1 MRVLFVHQN
10 FPGQYRH
17 VAPALAA
24 RPGHE
29 VVALGINPAPP
40 LPGVRHLRYAVEGR
54 STPGIHRLAQDF
66 ETKVLRGEAAARAAQ
81 RLKAEGF
88 APDVICGHPG
98 WGETLFLKDVWPEAR
113 LLSFVEF
120 SYGARGADVGFDPEF
135 ASRDG
140 EGLFAVRTRNA
151 AQYLAFEAS
160 DWLLAPTAW
169 QASRIPAPFH
179 GRLSVIH
186 DGIDTDLVRPNPRAR
201 ITLDRSSLTCG
212 PDDEVVTFVN
222 RNLEPY
228 RGYHSFMRAL
238 PEILRRRPRARA
250 VLVGGNGVSYGAKPP
265 AGRTWREIFLDEVQA
280 DLDLSRV
287 HFVGRVPY
295 ATYLTLLQVSA
306 AHVYLTYP
314 FVLSWSMLEAMAAG
328 CLVVGSATPP
338 VEEVIRDGENGLLVD
353 FFSPGAIAEAVV
365 RALTEPEAHRP
376 LRAAA
381 RRSAEGYDLRR
392 VCLPRHLRLIDDVAA
407 GRMPEDGMQAPR
419 SRAGEERPAS
429 GPRSARSMEA
439 DPKSD

>member
-24 RPGHE
+24 RPGHA

-66 ETKVLRGEAAARAAQ
+66 ETKVLRGEAAARAAL
-81 RLKAEGF
+81 RLREEGF

-135 ASRDG
+135 PVRAG
-140 EGLFAVRTRNA
+140 EGLFAVRVRNA
-151 AQYLAFEAS
+151 AAYLAFEAS
-160 DWLLAPTAW
+160 DWLVSPTAW
-169 QASRIPAPFH
+169 QASRVPAPFRP
-179 GRLSVIH
+179 RLSVIH
-186 DGIDTDLVRPNPRAR
+186 DGIDTDLVRPDPRAR
-201 ITLDRSSLTCG
+201 ITLDRTGTSCAPG
-212 PDDEVVTFVN
+212 DEVVTFVN

-238 PEILRRRPRARA
+238 PEILRRRPQARA
-250 VLVGGNGVSYGAKPP
+250 VLVGGSDVSYGAKPP
-265 AGRTWREIFLDEVQA
+265 AGRTWKDIFLDEVRA

-287 HFVGRVPY
+287 HFVGRIPY
-295 ATYLTLLQVSA
+295 GTYLNLLQVSA

-328 CLVVGSATPP
+328 CLVIGSATPP
-338 VEEVIRDGENGLLVD
+338 VEEVIRDGENGVLVD
-353 FFSPGAIAEAVV
+353 FFSPAAIAEAVV
-365 RALTEPEAHRP
+365 RALAEPEAFRAM
-376 LRAAA
+376 RAAA
-381 RRSAEGYDLRR
+381 RRSAEGYDLAR
-392 VCLPRHLRLIDDVAA
+392 VCLPRHLRLIEEVAA
-407 GRMPEDGMQAPR
+407 GALQ
-419 SRAGEERPAS
+419 PA
-429 GPRSARSMEA
+429 A
-439 DPKSD
+439 

>member
-24 RPGHE
+24 RPGHA

-40 LPGVRHLRYAVEGR
+40 LPGVRHLRYPVAGR

-66 ETKVLRGEAAARAAQ
+66 ETKVLRGEAAARAAFG
-81 RLKAEGF
+81 LKAEGF
-88 APDVICGHPG
+88 TPDVICGHPG
-98 WGETLFLKDVWPEAR
+98 WGETLFLKDVWPETR

-120 SYGARGADVGFDPEF
+120 SYSARGADVGFDPEF
-135 ASRDG
+135 PAREG
-140 EGLFAVRTRNA
+140 EGLFPVRARNA
-151 AQYLAFEAS
+151 GQFLAFEAS
-160 DWLLAPTAW
+160 DRLVSPTRW
-169 QASRIPAPFH
+169 QASRVPAPFH
-179 GRLSVIH
+179 DRLSVIH
-186 DGIDTDLVRPNPRAR
+186 DGIDTDLVRPDPRAR
-201 ITLDRSSLTCG
+201 ITFDRDGLTLAPG
-212 PDDEVVTFVN
+212 DEVVTFVN

-250 VLVGGNGVSYGAKPP
+250 VLVGGTDVSYGARPP
-265 AGRTWREIFLDEVQA
+265 AGRTWRDIFLDEVKA

-295 ATYLTLLQVSA
+295 ATYLNLLQVSA

-328 CLVVGSATPP
+328 CVVIGSATAP
-338 VEEVIRDGENGLLVD
+338 VEEVIRDGENGVLVD
-353 FFSPGAIAEAVV
+353 FFSPGAIAGAVV
-365 RALTEPEAHRP
+365 RALAEPEAHRP

-381 RRSAEGYDLRR
+381 RRTAEGYDLKRI
-392 VCLPRHLRLIDDVAA
+392 CLPQHLRLIEDVAA
-407 GRMPEDGMQAPR
+407 GRVPGVGAPLP
-419 SRAGEERPAS
+419 G
-429 GPRSARSMEA
+429 ARVA
-439 DPKSD
+439 DPVPA